1 MNDAGQNDIGDEEMA
16 LEAADL
22 SEGNGIIC
30 GRNNRPPVKLSTE
43 SRRVEV
49 LAEIT
54 FIPLEGRV
62 DARAARQSVRVLQ
75 PRQVVIL
82 GRGNPADKV
91 NRYNKKN

>member
-22 SEGNGIIC
+22 SEGNGIIH

-54 FIPLEGRV
+54 FDL
-62 DARAARQSVRVLQ
+62 QSNYQLNQDVWKSLLKFVLY
-75 PRQVVIL
+75 L
-82 GRGNPADKV
+82 WKDK
-91 NRYNKKN
+91 

>member
-22 SEGNGIIC
+22 SEGNGIIR

-54 FIPLEGRV
+54 LSYAMMSCFFF
-62 DARAARQSVRVLQ
+62 
-75 PRQVVIL
+75 
-82 GRGNPADKV
+82 
-91 NRYNKKN
+91 NKKNKYKLLFCSCL